1 MNEDLFGSIKQT
13 ITETAG
19 AVGKK
24 TEEFVETQKMRN
36 KVRTLQREIRKK
48 YADLGEIVYRRYVD
62 GDMPDEELTG
72 HCEVVMGLQKELAE
86 CKESMATKQGKNVC
100 PACGIS
106 NPKDA
111 VFCMYCGAE
120 LPGEEEEKEGKE
132 PEKESEEVQKKET
145 EKAAPEQDA
154 EQEVWDACVQ
164 KEDGDDK

>member
-48 YADLGEIVYRRYVD
+48 YADVGEIVYKRYVD
-62 GDMPDEELTG
+62 GDSMDEELAG

-86 CKESMATKQGKNVC
+86 CKESMAAKQGKMYALPVES
-100 PACGIS
+100 PIRKMLYSACT
-106 NPKDA
+106 A
-111 VFCMYCGAE
+111 VRNFRGKRKKKKRNG
-120 LPGEEEEKEGKE
+120 LPR
-132 PEKESEEVQKKET
+132 
-145 EKAAPEQDA
+145 DR
-154 EQEVWDACVQ
+154 
-164 KEDGDDK
+164 

>member
-1 MNEDLFGSIKQT
+1 
-13 ITETAG
+13 
-19 AVGKK
+19 
-24 TEEFVETQKMRN
+24 
-36 KVRTLQREIRKK
+36 
-48 YADLGEIVYRRYVD
+48 
-62 GDMPDEELTG
+62 
-72 HCEVVMGLQKELAE
+72 
-86 CKESMATKQGKNVC
+86 MATKQGKNVC

-120 LPGEEEEKEGKE
+120 LPGEEEEKEEDWFTQGSVEETEEETKEKEGKE